1 MHSIS
6 FFFFVL
12 LFLLFLFLFMFCLF
26 LFLFLERKYQP
37 RMKKKKKKNEI
48 MFRNMIK
55 VDSNND
61 NNTIRNFSMFY
72 FIQGSD
78 RSLTRMSSSFH

>member
-1 MHSIS
+1 
-6 FFFFVL
+6 
-12 LFLLFLFLFMFCLF
+12 
-26 LFLFLERKYQP
+26 
-37 RMKKKKKKNEI
+37 MKKKNKKNEI

-61 NNTIRNFSMFY
+61 NNAIRNFSMFY

-78 RSLTRMSSSFH
+78 QSDL

>member
-1 MHSIS
+1 
-6 FFFFVL
+6 
-12 LFLLFLFLFMFCLF
+12 MFCLF

-37 RMKKKKKKNEI
+37 LMKKKKKKKKKNEI

-78 RSLTRMSSSFH
+78 QLDL

>member
-1 MHSIS
+1 MYSIS

-12 LFLLFLFLFMFCLF
+12 FFLLFLFLFLFCLF
-26 LFLFLERKYQP
+26 LFLFLESKYQP
-37 RMKKKKKKNEI
+37 LMKKKNKKNEI

-61 NNTIRNFSMFY
+61 NNTICNFSMFY

-78 RSLTRMSSSFH
+78 QLDL

>member
-37 RMKKKKKKNEI
+37 RMKKKTKKNEI

-78 RSLTRMSSSFH
+78 QLDL

>member
-12 LFLLFLFLFMFCLF
+12 LFLLFSF
-26 LFLFLERKYQP
+26 LFLFLESKYQP
-37 RMKKKKKKNEI
+37 RMKKKDKKKNEI

-78 RSLTRMSSSFH
+78 QLDL

>member
-26 LFLFLERKYQP
+26 LSLFLERKYQP
-37 RMKKKKKKNEI
+37 RMKKKTKNEI

-78 RSLTRMSSSFH
+78 QLDL

>member
-1 MHSIS
+1 
-6 FFFFVL
+6 
-12 LFLLFLFLFMFCLF
+12 
-26 LFLFLERKYQP
+26 
-37 RMKKKKKKNEI
+37 MKKKKKKNEI

-78 RSLTRMSSSFH
+78 QLDL

>member
-1 MHSIS
+1 
-6 FFFFVL
+6 
-12 LFLLFLFLFMFCLF
+12 MFCLF

-37 RMKKKKKKNEI
+37 RMKKKTKKNEI

-78 RSLTRMSSSFH
+78 QLDL

>member
-12 LFLLFLFLFMFCLF
+12 LFLLFLFLFMFCLS

-37 RMKKKKKKNEI
+37 RMKKKKTKKNEI

-78 RSLTRMSSSFH
+78 QLDL